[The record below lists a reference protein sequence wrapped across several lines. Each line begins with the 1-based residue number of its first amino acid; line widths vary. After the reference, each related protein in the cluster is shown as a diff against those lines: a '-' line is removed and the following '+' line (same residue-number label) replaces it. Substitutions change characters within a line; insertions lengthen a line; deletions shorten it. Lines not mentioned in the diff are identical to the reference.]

1 MSPVKRADGSSGYVS
16 RASSIPACHH
26 GSGSEDRSVASAA
39 AIAASTS
46 EGCAGINLTS
56 TVANHR
62 PVTMSPI
69 RGISLNY
76 AAFPRSGDAYTSG
89 GDGDSPLMRHLI
101 ERTTRMLQWNPKFAV
116 VVLVAVALATMFAR
130 AHGFSGGYSGINFT
144 W

>member
-1 MSPVKRADGSSGYVS
+1 M
-16 RASSIPACHH
+16 PACHH

-39 AIAASTS
+39 AIAAATS
-46 EGCAGINLTS
+46 AGCAGINSTS

-62 PVTMSPI
+62 PARLSPI

-76 AAFPRSGDAYTSG
+76 AAFPRSGDASMSA
-89 GDGDSPLMRHLI
+89 GDGDSSLMRHLI
-101 ERTTRMLQWNPKFAV
+101 ERTTRMLQWNPKFAL

-130 AHGFSGGYSGINFT
+130 AHGLSGGYSGINFT